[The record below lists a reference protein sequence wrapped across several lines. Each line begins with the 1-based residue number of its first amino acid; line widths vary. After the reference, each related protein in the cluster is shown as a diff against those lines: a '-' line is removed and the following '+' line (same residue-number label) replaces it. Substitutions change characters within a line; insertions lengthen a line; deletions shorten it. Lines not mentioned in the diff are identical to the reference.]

1 MHALIEQHRQEITE
15 LCRRHG
21 VRRLEVF
28 GSAARG
34 ADFDPRTSDVDFLVS
49 FDKPTGAGWFKRD
62 LDLAEALRALLGRPV
77 DLVSRVAVESSRN
90 YIRKRGILAEAQVL
104 YG

>member
-1 MHALIEQHRQEITE
+1 MHAVIEQHREEIAE

-34 ADFDPRTSDVDFLVS
+34 VDFDPGTSDADFLVS
-49 FDKPTGAGWFKRD
+49 CDKTGERSSFEQD
-62 LDLAEALRALLGRPV
+62 LDLAEALEALLGRQV
-77 DLVSRVAVESSRN
+77 DLVNPDLIAN
-90 YIRKRGILAEAQVL
+90 PFILASVNRAREVAF
-104 YG
+104 